1 MFLKHIV
8 LSLFI
13 LITSLLSN
21 TVFANAIQD
30 KADLAVANIL
40 FDYSQGDEEY
50 ASYRTDEHGYA
61 YVTFALN
68 IPDKLYNEILTTMQ
82 NHPDIRDLIFD
93 KGGPRC
99 KLW

>member
-1 MFLKHIV
+1 MFLKQSTLLLLI
-8 LSLFI
+8 LASSLIAF
-13 LITSLLSN
+13 TAYADSAQN
-21 TVFANAIQD
+21 

-68 IPDKLYNEILTTMQ
+68 IPDKLYGEILTAMQ
-82 NHPDIRDLIFD
+82 QHPDIRDLIFD

>member
-1 MFLKHIV
+1 MLAKQTTLLLLILFS
-8 LSLFI
+8 SLISF
-13 LITSLLSN
+13 N
-21 TVFANAIQD
+21 TNADTVQN

-68 IPDKLYNEILTTMQ
+68 IPDKLYGEILTAMQ
-82 NHPDIRDLIFD
+82 QHPDIRDLIFD

>member
-1 MFLKHIV
+1 MFLKQIT
-8 LSLFI
+8 LSFFI
-13 LITSLLSN
+13 IIASFFSN
-21 TVFANAIQD
+21 IALANPIQD